1 MNIAVRRMFNMNIT
15 THNEDVIV
23 QAEWC
28 NIKLKIII
36 TVERHVPFRV
46 NRAAPWPVTPLRE
59 RPRQPEVSRVP
70 RSSARAQPNP
80 QGCVIEM
87 PNHYIT

>member
-1 MNIAVRRMFNMNIT
+1 MKMSYV
-15 THNEDVIV
+15 V
-23 QAEWC
+23 QAEWS
-28 NIKLKIII
+28 NIKLKIIHI
-36 TVERHVPFRV
+36 ERHIPFRV
-46 NRAAPWPVTPLRE
+46 NRAAPWPAAPPRA